1 MQKCDFNTSE
11 WCSPVN
17 LLNIFRT
24 SFPRN
29 TSGWLLLNFL
39 QVLMEYSFWEGEWA
53 LVSNSMKFWDFSEI
67 TEFSKVLRPRM
78 FGNSWCHSLIQFLLR
93 RITLRF
99 TWGEIKLCKNY
110 QKSSKYFDYDC
121 NWQRLLVYV
130 MNLNYHQA
138 FLFLTSILIIF
149 LKIVSDFTLILW
161 KHQLSACGSIQG
173 YKIHTL
179 SSSSLRSIFH

>member
-67 TEFSKVLRPRM
+67 TEFPKVLRPRM

-93 RITLRF
+93 RIALCF
-99 TWGEIKLCKNY
+99 TWGEIKLCKKY
-110 QKSSKYFDYDC
+110 QKSSKYFDHNC
-121 NWQRLLVYV
+121 NWKRLLVHV